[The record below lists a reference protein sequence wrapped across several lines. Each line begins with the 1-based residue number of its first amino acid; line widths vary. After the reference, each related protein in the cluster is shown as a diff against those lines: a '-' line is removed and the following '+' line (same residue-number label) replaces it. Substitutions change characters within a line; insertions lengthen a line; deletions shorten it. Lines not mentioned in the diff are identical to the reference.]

1 MHRLCLLAQKAQVR
15 FIGTSNDTPY
25 GVTKMAQLGER
36 LGYPRVASV
45 QVLKHV
51 TGDDVQTTARCC
63 S

>member
-1 MHRLCLLAQKAQVR
+1 MYRLYLLAENVQVR

-45 QVLKHV
+45 QVLKRATWRV
-51 TGDDVQTTARCC
+51 AVLQ
-63 S
+63 

>member
-1 MHRLCLLAQKAQVR
+1 MHGLSLLAENAQVR

-45 QVLKHV
+45 QNNYSLLC
-51 TGDDVQTTARCC
+51 R
-63 S
+63 